1 MRLLIVGAPGAGK
14 GTQATR
20 IAEHVGI
27 PTISTGAIFRAE
39 MASGSEL
46 GQQVKQIMDS
56 GELVS
61 DEITDEI
68 VSNRLKADDVAAGW
82 LLDGYPRKLSQ
93 VAALD
98 TMLDESGQSLD
109 AVVSLVVDPEQ
120 LVTRLLDRAEKD
132 GRSDDNEQTI
142 RNRMKVYA
150 NETEPL
156 LAVYRERGLLEEIDG
171 VGSVDEVS
179 KRIFAVLDELAG
191 A

>member
-20 IAEHVGI
+20 IAEHVGV
-27 PTISTGAIFRAE
+27 PAISTGAIFRGE

-46 GQQVKQIMDS
+46 GLKVKQIMDS

-61 DEITDEI
+61 DEITDAI
-68 VSNRLKADDVAAGW
+68 VANRLKADDVAKGW

-93 VAALD
+93 VEALD
-98 TMLDESGQSLD
+98 GMLAEGDDLLD
-109 AVVSLVVDPEQ
+109 AVISLVVDPEE
-120 LVTRLLDRAEKD
+120 LISRLLDRAQTD
-132 GRSDDNEQTI
+132 GRSDDNEETI
-142 RNRMKVYA
+142 RTRMQVYT
-150 NETEPL
+150 EQTEPL

-171 VGSVDEVS
+171 MGSVDEVS
-179 KRIFAVLDELAG
+179 ARIFRVLDELAG